1 MTDFDLFLLGAFN
14 WKGKGTKLERKK
26 RGFDEEKKG
35 VLGEFMVRD
44 IGSCSVFGNVCN
56 VFSLGEHEWRGKEK
70 GRTRHAMETEGEE
83 GKWID

>member
-1 MTDFDLFLLGAFN
+1 
-14 WKGKGTKLERKK
+14 
-26 RGFDEEKKG
+26 
-35 VLGEFMVRD
+35 MVRD